1 MATESFDMTA
11 ELLRDGIKGTRRLA
25 GSNGRVNDRV
35 RVMTDPDAPPNM
47 TADQTIVRRY
57 SEQPS
62 ALVRDSVRNWRTGRI
77 EAILRGEFDVIR

>member
-1 MATESFDMTA
+1 
-11 ELLRDGIKGTRRLA
+11 
-25 GSNGRVNDRV
+25 
-35 RVMTDPDAPPNM
+35 MTDPDAPPNM